1 MSFWTARGRAGHTSP
16 GQLREAI
23 SRSVDYYNRE
33 RYHEA
38 LRNVTPDD
46 VYFGRREAIL
56 ARRKAL
62 KIRTLI
68 ARLEHYR
75 RRRGQCKGARAGTP
89 EV

>member
-38 LRNVTPDD
+38 LRSVTPDD
-46 VYFGRREAIL
+46 VWHGRREVIL
-56 ARRKAL
+56 GWRRAL
-62 KIRTLI
+62 RIRTLV
-68 ARLEHYR
+68 ARREHYR
-75 RRRGQCKGARAGTP
+75 RRRGQCRDTGTGTP